1 MTRNI
6 HKIIS
11 LSLTGML
18 LAFSSHLCLAGAGAP
33 TADEL
38 ANTTYSGIEEGP
50 DTFSSES
57 FK

>member
-1 MTRNI
+1 MIRNI
-6 HKIIS
+6 HKTIS

-18 LAFSSHLCLAGAGAP
+18 LTFSSQLCLAGEGAP

-50 DTFSSES
+50 VALVEG
-57 FK
+57 